1 MYSYNHLDNGKKHKF
16 RLQLKSPTEIVLMQV
31 VTSWKMCIST
41 KVSGELELH
50 LSIPPIHRSCNGWFF
65 KTNKSIIGSVSGKKM
80 WAVLREDCI
89 LCYDDPFCKNCTLL
103 NLQEAIKIAPKSFFL
118 EKIETTGIE
127 ITMKDKES
135 VYLAWGDDSNT
146 IKGLWFQALKRFN
159 EAATEM
165 G

>member
-1 MYSYNHLDNGKKHKF
+1 MTFG
-16 RLQLKSPTEIVLMQV
+16 
-31 VTSWKMCIST
+31 
-41 KVSGELELH
+41 
-50 LSIPPIHRSCNGWFF
+50 
-65 KTNKSIIGSVSGKKM
+65 
-80 WAVLREDCI
+80 
-89 LCYDDPFCKNCTLL
+89 
-103 NLQEAIKIAPKSFFL
+103 L